1 MNIDA
6 LIDRLSRFPLAL
18 RGTVQIAQ
26 GDDLRWS
33 PQPGTW
39 SIHEVVCHLADEE
52 EEDFA
57 DRLRRTLAEPI
68 QSWPKLDL
76 EGVSER
82 RGYLQRDVHSELE
95 RFCTLRDANVHWLR
109 GVATSD
115 RSGSVWTRSYPHPK
129 VGPIPTG
136 ELLTAYAAHDALHLR
151 QIAKRL
157 FELAARDGAPHPT
170 RYAGEWK
177 A

>member
-1 MNIDA
+1 MNAHA
-6 LIDRLSRFPLAL
+6 LIDRLSRFPPAL
-18 RGTVQIAQ
+18 RGIVQIAQ

-33 PQPGTW
+33 PQPATW

-52 EEDFA
+52 QEDFA

-68 QSWPKLDL
+68 QTWPKLDL
-76 EGVSER
+76 EGVSEKR
-82 RGYLQRDVHSELE
+82 RYLSRDLHAELN
-95 RFCTLRDANVHWLR
+95 RFCTLRDANAHWLR
-109 GVATSD
+109 TVANADPRGTQ
-115 RSGSVWTRSYPHPK
+115 WTRSYPHPK
-129 VGPIPTG
+129 VGLIPTG

-170 RYAGEWK
+170 KYAGEWK